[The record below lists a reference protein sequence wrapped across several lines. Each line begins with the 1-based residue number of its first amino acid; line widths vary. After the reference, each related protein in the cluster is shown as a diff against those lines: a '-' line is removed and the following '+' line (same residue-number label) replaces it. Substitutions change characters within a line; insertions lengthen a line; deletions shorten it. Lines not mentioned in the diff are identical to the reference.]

1 MLAHHSDAIFTA
13 PKTPI
18 TRPLRQGSET
28 IPLVKM
34 IPTCGNCLH
43 DAELETVHRVGG
55 GTSGGVEISNE
66 LAFWFSDK

>member
-34 IPTCGNCLH
+34 IPTCGNLSARC
-43 DAELETVHRVGG
+43 
-55 GTSGGVEISNE
+55 
-66 LAFWFSDK
+66 